1 VHCWAADGL
10 SDSDQSYSASECS
23 EWQWWVIQCIWVTVI
38 SHTVPLSDSD
48 QSHSASECSEW
59 QWWVIQCIWVTV
71 ISHTV
76 RLSDSD
82 QSHSASECSE
92 WQLSV
97 IQCLWVTVISHTV
110 PLSALSDSDQSY
122 SACEW
127 QWSVTQCLWVLWV
140 TMISHTVP
148 LVWLLL
154 WEHLIST
161 RARVHTHTHAHACA
175 ISLASIHCIHCVV
188 QVKKAFIALIYNGV
202 RAAPL
207 WDSVQQNYV
216 GLLWLLLFLMCSYS
230 VIFLNYVSL
239 LWLVLLLM
247 CSYSVIFLNYIGLLW
262 LLLLLMC
269 SYSVVFLLQS
279 AINCTVNFKAVDDE
293 FSQSIS
299 NGYRLWEWHT
309 CSHQVV
315 TCYWIIEADNGEC
328 SLCVYTGML
337 TITDFIKIL
346 QKYYKHRGVSIHTL
360 N

>member
-1 VHCWAADGL
+1 MSVKEENSWKCLLNDKSHCQLSQTVHIGCVL
-10 SDSDQSYSASECS
+10 LLTT
-23 EWQWWVIQCIWVTVI
+23 WVMCTVEQLMAWVTVI
-38 SHTVPLSDSD
+38 SHTVLLSALSDSD
-48 QSHSASECSEW
+48 ESYSASEW
-59 QWWVIQCIWVTV
+59 QW
-71 ISHTV
+71 
-76 RLSDSD
+76 
-82 QSHSASECSE
+82 
-92 WQLSV
+92 SV

-247 CSYSVIFLNYIGLLW
+247 CSYSV
-262 LLLLLMC
+262 
-269 SYSVVFLLQS
+269 VFLLQS